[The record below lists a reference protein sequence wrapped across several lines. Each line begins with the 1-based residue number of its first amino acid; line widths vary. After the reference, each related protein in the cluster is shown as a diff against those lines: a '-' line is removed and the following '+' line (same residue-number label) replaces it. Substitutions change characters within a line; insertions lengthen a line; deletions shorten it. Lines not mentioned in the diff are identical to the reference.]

1 MPIHLKNSM
10 PIAPDVLLPGD
21 PGRAMAMAQALLVA
35 PKMHN
40 LHRGLW
46 GYTGET
52 TPELGGRPLSIQS
65 TGMGAP
71 SAAIVIHE
79 LADLGVRRAIRVG
92 TCGALDPGLELG
104 QLLRAQAALGDTGVN
119 RALAGQGAAA
129 GDVIEADAGLTGRL
143 DRAGTGAP
151 VTVATT
157 DLFYEDDT
165 EGGGEGREGWIAA
178 GAGAV
183 DMETAALFALG
194 PGLGVAVACLL
205 VVSDVFGADGRR
217 RIEEGP
223 LEEAVGRMG
232 EAAAEALA
240 G

>member
-1 MPIHLKNSM
+1 M

-21 PGRAMAMAQALLVA
+21 PGRAMAMAQALLVS

-52 TPELGGRPLSIQS
+52 PKELGGHPLSIQS

-79 LADLGVRRAIRVG
+79 LAELGARRAIRVG

-104 QLLRAQAALGDTGVN
+104 DLLRPGSAVGDTGVN
-119 RALAGQGAAA
+119 RALHAHQSASEGAGMGAVAP
-129 GDVIEADAGLTGRL
+129 DPVLTGRL
-143 DRAGTGAP
+143 EAAGAGKP

-157 DLFYEDDT
+157 DIFYEDVGAGTGDA
-165 EGGGEGREGWIAA
+165 RERWVEA

-205 VVSDVFGADGRR
+205 VVSDVFDGGARR
-217 RIEEGP
+217 RIDEGR
-223 LEEAVGRMG
+223 LEHCVGAMG
-232 EAAAEALA
+232 RAAASALRDK
-240 G
+240 

>member
-1 MPIHLKNSM
+1 MPIHLRNSM

-21 PGRAMAMAQALLVA
+21 PGRAMAMAQALLVS

-52 TPELGGRPLSIQS
+52 AEELGGRPLSIQS

-79 LADLGVRRAIRVG
+79 LAELGARRAIRVG

-104 QLLRAQAALGDTGVN
+104 QLLRAETALGDTGVN
-119 RALAGQGAAA
+119 RALAGRLDDDGEMVAA
-129 GDVIEADAGLTGRL
+129 DVALTGRL
-143 DRAGTGAP
+143 VEVGAGAP

-157 DLFYEDDT
+157 DLFYEGTPDA
-165 EGGGEGREGWIAA
+165 RERWIAA

-205 VVSDVFGADGRR
+205 VVSDVFGGGERT
-217 RIEEGP
+217 RIEEGA
-223 LEEAVGRMG
+223 LEDAVEHMGR
-232 EAAAEALA
+232 AAAEALR

>member
-1 MPIHLKNSM
+1 MPV
-10 PIAPDVLLPGD
+10 APDVLLPGD
-21 PGRAMAMAQALLVA
+21 PGRAMAMAQALIES

-46 GYTGET
+46 GYTGDAID
-52 TPELGGRPLSIQS
+52 ELGGRPLSIQS

-79 LADLGVRRAIRVG
+79 LAELGVRSAIRVG
-92 TCGALDPGLELG
+92 TCGALDPSLRLG
-104 QLLRAQAALGDTGVN
+104 DLLRVETALGDTGVN
-119 RALAGQGAAA
+119 RALGGRGDSDLGTVAPDSRLTTRLEAA
-129 GDVIEADAGLTGRL
+129 GA
-143 DRAGTGAP
+143 GAP

-157 DLFYEDDT
+157 DLFYEGT
-165 EGGGEGREGWIAA
+165 GEARERWIAA

-194 PGLGVAVACLL
+194 PGLGMSVACLL
-205 VVSDVFGADGRR
+205 VVSDVFSGGDRT
-217 RIEEGP
+217 RIG
-223 LEEAVGRMG
+223 EEALEHAVVRMG
-232 EAAAEALA
+232 RAAAAALA